1 MPIKT
6 RVKIVVPGDDPVQAA
21 GSPHLE
27 RLKDYGEVV
36 LFTDRPETS
45 DEKVR
50 RVLDADIMI
59 NSRGVVSW
67 GEEEFSRLSKLRM
80 ITTCSIGTDMF
91 DLKAAE
97 KKGIIICNQPG
108 RTAPVVAEHMFGLMF
123 AAAKRT
129 AFMTAGLKAGKWLR
143 MDNVMIQG
151 KTLGIIGTGH
161 QAYTHIMAH
170 LELFDLVYIKVHDR
184 SKTAVDRLVNSLPNH
199 KITGCSIAEALAS
212 DIVCTLTPSKLPILK
227 EEWIKPGTHINAVG
241 ADAKGKEELE
251 PSILD
256 KAMVVVDDLGQASA
270 AGEINVPVSK
280 GLYKVDQVYST
291 LSEIIIG
298 RKKGRTDDKTITIFD
313 STGIAIEDIATA
325 KLVYEKA
332 RFTLAESYNS
342 VDLV

>member
-1 MPIKT
+1 MSTLILNQRNVQGLLRMPDVI
-6 RVKIVVPGDDPVQAA
+6 RVVEDAFIALGQNKISMPPKSYLVLEHGDFRAMPAAIEGAA
-21 GSPHLE
+21 GMKWVNVHPENIAKNLPSIMAILIYN
-27 RLKDYGEVV
+27 D
-36 LFTDRPETS
+36 PETGYP
-45 DEKVR
+45 
-50 RVLDADIMI
+50 LAIMDGTQI
-59 NSRGVVSW
+59 TAYRTAAASAIASKYLARKNSR
-67 GEEEFSRLSKLRM
+67 
-80 ITTCSIGTDMF
+80 C
-91 DLKAAE
+91 
-97 KKGIIICNQPG
+97 
-108 RTAPVVAEHMFGLMF
+108 
-123 AAAKRT
+123 
-129 AFMTAGLKAGKWLR
+129 
-143 MDNVMIQG
+143 
-151 KTLGIIGTGH
+151 LGIIGTGH